1 MLNYSTSEE
10 NYIKAIFHLQGQA
23 AMVTTNELARELKT
37 KPASVTDMMKK
48 LKTKKLLH
56 YQPYRGFRLSNEGSK
71 VALGIIRRHRLWE
84 YFLSEKLKFSWDEVH
99 EIAEHLEHVSSKKLI
114 DKLDA
119 FLGFPSADPHGDP
132 IPDINGKIK
141 INQQFCLALI
151 AANKQAIVCQVADQ
165 STEMLELLK
174 HKQISIGTR
183 LEVKKKFEFDHSMEI
198 CIVQGELRTSRAQR
212 PAGGKISQSK
222 RILTEQPVFTISEQ
236 LAKNIFVIYV

>member
-10 NYIKAIFHLQGQA
+10 NYIKAIFHLQGVETL
-23 AMVTTNELARELKT
+23 VTTNELARELNT

-48 LKTKKLLH
+48 LKAKKLLH
-56 YQPYRGFRLSNEGSK
+56 YQPYQGFRLSHEGCK

-99 EIAEHLEHVSSKKLI
+99 AIAEHLEHVSSKKLI
-114 DKLDA
+114 DKLDG
-119 FLGFPSADPHGDP
+119 FLGFPRTDPHGDP

-141 INQQFCLALI
+141 MNQQFCLALI
-151 AANKQAIVCQVADQ
+151 ATHKQAMVCHVADQ

-174 HKQISIGTR
+174 HKNISIGTR

-198 CIVQGELRTSRAQR
+198 
-212 PAGGKISQSK
+212 KIRQSK
-222 RILTEQPVFTISEQ
+222 GTPSGQPAFNISEQ
-236 LAKNIFVIYV
+236 LAKNIFVSYVF